1 MSKIKVFCFG
11 FGQVAESFTNKL
23 IKEKK
28 EFDLSVTSRQETHQ
42 IEFNNIK
49 INSYQFTE
57 DKFDNSIKKK
67 IEETDYILVSIPPFN
82 GKDIVANYLD
92 INQKK

>member
-1 MSKIKVFCFG
+1 MSKTKVFCFG
-11 FGQVAESFTNKL
+11 FGQVAESFINKL

-28 EFDLSVTSRQETHQ
+28 DLDVSVTSRQETHQ

-49 INSYQFTE
+49 LNSYQFNE
-57 DKFDNSIKKK
+57 EKFDNSIKK
-67 IEETDYILVSIPPFN
+67 IEEADYILVSIPPIN

-92 INQKK
+92 KDLKK